1 MMKKGDKIYDLYVGI
16 LKEELVP
23 AMGCTE
29 PIAVAYAAAKA
40 REVLGAMPERIRI
53 QASGSIIKNV
63 KSVIVPNTN
72 HLKGLEAAAAA
83 GVIAGKAN
91 KKLEVIAEVEEDEIQ
106 DINEYL
112 SSIAIDSEFM
122 DNGIVFDL
130 IVTVWKGDSSARV
143 RIADTQTNIVLIEKT
158 ENVFTK
164 KNRRRKAAGQ
174 ALTAALWIWKV
185 SGSLQIRWTLSM

>member
-1 MMKKGDKIYDLYVGI
+1 
-16 LKEELVP
+16 
-23 AMGCTE
+23 
-29 PIAVAYAAAKA
+29 
-40 REVLGAMPERIRI
+40 MPERIRI

-143 RIADTQTNIVLIEKT
+143 RIADTQTNIVLIEKDGKCLY
-158 ENVFTK
+158 EK
-164 KNRRRKAAGQ
+164 KTGGGRRPGRH
-174 ALTAALWIWKV
+174 
-185 SGSLQIRWTLSM
+185 